1 MVAAGILY
9 VGGAVGM
16 EMLESQEE
24 FASDSQITAAYFTM
38 VFIEECFE
46 MSRVVLFFHTM
57 VRFVETNWGALRL
70 TVEAPTQAPAPADD
84 TDSFR
89 QAA

>member
-1 MVAAGILY
+1 MIAAGILY

-38 VFIEECFE
+38 VFIEECLE
-46 MSRVVLFFHTM
+46 MSGGVMFFHTM
-57 VRFVETNWGALRL
+57 VRFVETSWGALRL
-70 TVEAPTQAPAPADD
+70 TVEGPTQAPAPAGD
-84 TDSFR
+84 THSFR

>member
-1 MVAAGILY
+1 
-9 VGGAVGM
+9 M

-24 FASDSQITAAYFTM
+24 FVSGSQTTAAYSTM

-46 MSRVVLFFHTM
+46 MSGIVLFFHTM
-57 VRFVETNWGALRL
+57 VRFVETSWRALRL

-84 TDSFR
+84 ADSFR
-89 QAA
+89 EAA